1 MKALGR
7 SLLILFSVGGG
18 FAGISFA
25 LQTIFSQRFDAATL
39 TILFIALAF
48 YVFVTVAGLV
58 YANNPARTLPLIIAF
73 ALQIPAIAT
82 PVFSYSSA
90 TGSALWMGIVIEN
103 LGWYF
108 TYKFGCDFSIW
119 LNRNTSSNI
128 GINLVA
134 FVITLV
140 LVIQLFLRARRS

>member
-1 MKALGR
+1 MKVFGR

-25 LQTIFSQRFDAATL
+25 LQTIFSQRFDAVTL
-39 TILFIALAF
+39 TILFLALAF
-48 YVFVTVAGLV
+48 YTFVTVAGLV

-73 ALQIPAIAT
+73 ALQIPAFAT
-82 PVFSYSSA
+82 PVLSYSSA
-90 TGSALWMGIVIEN
+90 TGAALWVGIVIEK
-103 LGWYF
+103 LGGYF
-108 TYKFGCDFSIW
+108 TYKIGCEFSIW
-119 LNRNTSSNI
+119 LNRNTHSNI

-140 LVIQLFLRARRS
+140 LVIQFFQRARR